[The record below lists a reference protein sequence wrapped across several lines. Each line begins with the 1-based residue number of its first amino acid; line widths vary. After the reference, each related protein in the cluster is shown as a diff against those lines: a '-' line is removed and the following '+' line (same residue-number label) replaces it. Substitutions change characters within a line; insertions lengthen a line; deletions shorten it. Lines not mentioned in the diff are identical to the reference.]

1 MANDKIIWD
10 YFKAKGLSDYGI
22 AGLMGNLY
30 AESGLMPNNLQN
42 TGNKKLGM
50 SDDEYVAAVDS
61 GVYTNFVRDS
71 QGFGIAQWTFW
82 KRKENLLDFARATG
96 KSIGDLHMQLDFL
109 WKELNESFA
118 GVLGVL
124 KSATSVLQASNA
136 VLFDF
141 ERPANQDTS
150 VQKKRASFGQ
160 TYYDKYAGAKEV
172 GVDMSNSPLVTYTKI
187 SPNKTSPR
195 RNEID
200 SVIIHCIVGQW
211 TAKQGCDYFSQSS
224 VQCSANYVVGKDGSI
239 GLSVE
244 EKDRAWC
251 SGGYTKNA
259 NGKKVPIR
267 VNGISG
273 ADFDHRAIAIEVASD
288 ATHPYAV
295 TAAAYEALIKLLVD
309 ICQRNPGIKTLRWAG
324 DKSFVG
330 QTVVQN
336 MGAHRWFANKSCPGD
351 YLYNR
356 MGEIAA
362 EVNSRLGT
370 TGGTINTEMEDEDM
384 DVKRFEE
391 LWLEYRK
398 TLQDNDA
405 SPFSEQA
412 RQWSVDNGLIA
423 GSSATEFN
431 GMWQDMLTR
440 EQFVTVLYRFAQ
452 LMGKV

>member
-10 YFKAKGLSDYGI
+10 YFKAKGLNDYGI

-42 TGNKKLGM
+42 TGNKKFGM
-50 SDDEYVAAVDS
+50 SDDEYVVAVDS
-61 GVYTNFVRDS
+61 GTYTNFVRDS

-141 ERPANQDTS
+141 ERPANQDAS

-160 TYYDKYAGAKEV
+160 TYYDKYAGSKEV
-172 GVDMSNSPLVTYTKI
+172 DVGMSNSPLATYTKI

-195 RNEID
+195 RSEID

-211 TAKQGCDYFSQSS
+211 TAKQGCDYFSKSS
-224 VQCSANYVVGKDGSI
+224 AQCSANYVVGKDGSI

-251 SGGYTKNA
+251 SGGKDKNG
-259 NGKKVPIR
+259 NVIR

-309 ICQRNPGIKTLRWAG
+309 ICQRNPNIKTLRWAG

-330 QTVVQN
+330 QTAVQN
-336 MGAHRWFANKSCPGD
+336 MGAHRWFANKACPGD

-356 MGEIAA
+356 MDEIAT
-362 EVNSRLGT
+362 EVNGRLGT
-370 TGGTINTEMEDEDM
+370 TNGTINTEMEDEDM
-384 DVKRFEE
+384 DVARFEE
-391 LWLEYRK
+391 LWHEMRK
-398 TLQDNDA
+398 GLQDNDA
-405 SPFSEQA
+405 SAYSAEA
-412 RQWSVDNGLIA
+412 RNWALSNGLIA
-423 GSSATEFN
+423 GN
-431 GMWQDMLTR
+431 GTVINGEPNCMWGDVLTR

-452 LMGKV
+452 IMGKA